1 MQITEDPAALVSG
14 ADMLRWFI
22 ALLAAYVL
30 VAFCMGIRARNVYFW
45 RIPGRLALL
54 GALLWLILDVGLSYL
69 VIFDRPSD
77 IPAESYALSVTFGM
91 PWEWDLPGLFLP
103 AATGGVPIWLHI
115 GCTVAAASILLFLLA
130 LLPYSFGRVLF
141 RSLRPVKP

>member
-14 ADMLRWFI
+14 ADMVRLFI
-22 ALLAAYVL
+22 GLLVSYLVVALWLGAKTRNS
-30 VAFCMGIRARNVYFW
+30 AFWKFV
-45 RIPGRLALL
+45 GRLAL
-54 GALLWLILDVGLSYL
+54 AATVVWFALDVALSYL
-69 VIFDRPSD
+69 VILDRPSD

-115 GCTVAAASILLFLLA
+115 GCTVAAAGIVLFLLA
-130 LLPYSFGRVLF
+130 LLPYFFGRVLF